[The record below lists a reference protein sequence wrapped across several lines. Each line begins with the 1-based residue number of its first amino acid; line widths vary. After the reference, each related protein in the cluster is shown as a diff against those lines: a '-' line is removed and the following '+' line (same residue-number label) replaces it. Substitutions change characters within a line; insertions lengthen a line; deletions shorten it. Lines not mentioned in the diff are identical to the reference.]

1 MNEPAVLEGR
11 NLWKEY
17 SSGVVAL
24 SEVSLQFVEGEI
36 VVIVGPSGA
45 GKSTLLHLL
54 GGLDRPTRGEVLLRT
69 ESGKGQISLYEVSE
83 SQRAKIRNRQI
94 GFVFQFYHL
103 LPEFS
108 ALENVLCPLLISG
121 APMKKAKSRAE
132 DLLRKVGLS
141 GRQDHK
147 PAHLSG
153 GEQQRVVLAR
163 ALVNGPKVLL
173 CDEPTGNLDSKTGSC
188 VKDLLWDLARKEK
201 QTVVIVSHDAEMTER
216 ADRVIHMRDG
226 KIEATHSVMKGST
239 R

>member
-1 MNEPAVLEGR
+1 M
-11 NLWKEY
+11 
-17 SSGVVAL
+17 VAL
-24 SEVSLQFVEGEI
+24 SEVGLQFVEGEI

-54 GGLDRPTRGEVLLRT
+54 GGLDRPTRGEVIFRMPAS
-69 ESGKGQISLYEVSE
+69 SGENGDNKVSLYEISE
-83 SQRAKIRNRQI
+83 SKRAAIRNRQI

-108 ALENVLCPLLISG
+108 ALENVLCPLLIG
-121 APMKKAKSRAE
+121 GTPMKKAKSRAE
-132 DLLRKVGLS
+132 ELLRKVGLS

-173 CDEPTGNLDSKTGSC
+173 CDEPTGNLDSKTGAC

-226 KIEATHSVMKGST
+226 KIEAMRSVMKGST